1 MKIPNH
7 TIASRVPEKKDG
19 GDTQSLSGT
28 EEKSSLYLDQIL

>member
-7 TIASRVPEKKDG
+7 TVAPRVPEKRWRRYTKPFR
-19 GDTQSLSGT
+19 